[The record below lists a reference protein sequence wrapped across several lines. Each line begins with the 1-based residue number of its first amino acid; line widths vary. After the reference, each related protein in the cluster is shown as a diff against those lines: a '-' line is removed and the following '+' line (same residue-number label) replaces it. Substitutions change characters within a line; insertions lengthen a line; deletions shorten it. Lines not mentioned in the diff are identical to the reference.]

1 VDWGRLNRLGYDPPL
16 TPPRGE
22 VNAADAFDIGN
33 FDDDETKG
41 LIFELFFSK
50 NYKKKL
56 GIKLTEED
64 LAHYEN
70 FPVVVS
76 SRWQQEVLE
85 TVWNV
90 VNHDRDR
97 DDEGIFFL
105 IFFVLKFFEIFFL
118 FLKFFELFF

>member
-1 VDWGRLNRLGYDPPL
+1 MVVKFKSDNG
-16 TPPRGE
+16 
-22 VNAADAFDIGN
+22 V
-33 FDDDETKG
+33 
-41 LIFELFFSK
+41 
-50 NYKKKL
+50 L

-90 VNHDRDR
+90 VNNDRDR
-97 DDEGIFFL
+97 EDEGKGNISMQKNSRMSFWTFTPL
-105 IFFVLKFFEIFFL
+105 SFNRYKTQSILYL
-118 FLKFFELFF
+118 